1 MNSSIVQLRSW
12 NGRAIR
18 QREDGFMCLTDMA
31 YACDKKIGHWNE
43 AKSTK
48 SYLET
53 LSDVIGIPITD
64 LIEVNQGGIPDQQGT
79 WGHRKVA
86 IRFAQ
91 WCSDEFAI
99 QVDTW
104 IEELLTT
111 GKVELKQLEPERNL
125 DTTDIELIRLTMS
138 TINPVLVDGY
148 LLGEVAKARP
158 HLKEHVKEG
167 LKLLASVSDIPEVLL
182 TPTVIGAELG
192 ISARAVNKLL
202 LQHGY
207 QVKNPMKTGK
217 RGTKS
222 LPDYVAT
229 ELGQPYAEVTFSTGM
244 DTATYQHLKWQQSI
258 VEVLSQHVGV

>member
-1 MNSSIVQLRSW
+1 MGLDKLVDPKSVKRIADSVSGIMAGGEIKEAEINTRQGLRTVALIPLRVGTQVIKKYNQRLFERMADAGHALFLMQLV
-12 NGRAIR
+12 GY
-18 QREDGFMCLTDMA
+18 EV
-31 YACDKKIGHWNE
+31 KVE
-43 AKSTK
+43 AKK
-48 SYLET
+48 
-53 LSDVIGIPITD
+53 P
-64 LIEVNQGGIPDQQGT
+64 
-79 WGHRKVA
+79 
-86 IRFAQ
+86 
-91 WCSDEFAI
+91 
-99 QVDTW
+99 
-104 IEELLTT
+104 
-111 GKVELKQLEPERNL
+111 EPERTL
-125 DTTDIELIRLTMS
+125 DAVDIELIRLSMS

-229 ELGQPYAEVTFSTGM
+229 ELGQQYAEVTLSTGI
-244 DTATYQHLKWQQSI
+244 DAATYQHLKWQQSI
-258 VEVLSQHVGV
+258 VEVLSQYVGV